1 MKRVIVFSA
10 ICLTAITSI
19 VTAQDKVYKTKSGV
33 IKFFSNTPLEKIEGV
48 NSQVTSMLNEKNG
61 QFVFLLLQKGFKFD
75 NSLLEDHYNENYMES
90 TKFPKADFKGTITNI
105 ATVNFAK
112 DGVYPVTVDGMLTIH
127 GVTKKVTQKGTLE
140 IKGGKVT
147 AKSVFNIK
155 VKDFGIKGEYIG
167 DKIANEVETTVI
179 CKFD

>member
-1 MKRVIVFSA
+1 MKKIVLMAA
-10 ICLTAITSI
+10 ICLTLIAS
-19 VTAQDKVYKTKSGV
+19 VKAQEKIYKTKSGV

-48 NSQVTSMLNEKNG
+48 NSQVTSMLNDKNG

-90 TKFPKADFKGTITNI
+90 TKFPKSDFKGTITNI
-105 ATVNFAK
+105 ATVNFSK
-112 DGVYPVTVDGMLTIH
+112 DGIYPVTVDGNLTIH
-127 GVTKKVTQKGTLE
+127 GVTKKITQTGTME
-140 IKGGKVT
+140 VKAGKVT
-147 AKSVFNIK
+147 AKSIFKIK

>member
-1 MKRVIVFSA
+1 MKKIIIVFAGILMTLNSFSQA
-10 ICLTAITSI
+10 
-19 VTAQDKVYKTKSGV
+19 KVYSTKSAT

-48 NSQVTSMLNEKNG
+48 NSQVVAKLAENG
-61 QFVFLLLQKGFKFD
+61 QIGFMLLNKGFKFD

-90 TKFPKADFKGTITNI
+90 SKFPKVDFKGNITNI

-112 DGVYPVTVDGMLTIH
+112 DGIYPVTVKGSLTIH
-127 GVTKKVTQKGTLE
+127 GVTKEITEVGTIE
-140 IKGGKVT
+140 VKAGKVS
-147 AKSVFNIK
+147 AKSVFKIK